1 MVKRLLLTLAVLAAA
16 GCTTEPEQNAC
27 GAAGM
32 QDLVGQD
39 KAVLATMTFPVGTRV
54 IEPGTAVTE
63 DYRPDRL
70 NIDVDAGDRITG
82 VWCG

>member
-1 MVKRLLLTLAVLAAA
+1 
-16 GCTTEPEQNAC
+16 
-27 GAAGM
+27 M

-39 KAVLATMTFPVGTRV
+39 KALLAAMSFPMGTRV

-63 DYRPDRL
+63 DYRPTRL
-70 NIDVDAGDRITG
+70 NIDVDASGTITG